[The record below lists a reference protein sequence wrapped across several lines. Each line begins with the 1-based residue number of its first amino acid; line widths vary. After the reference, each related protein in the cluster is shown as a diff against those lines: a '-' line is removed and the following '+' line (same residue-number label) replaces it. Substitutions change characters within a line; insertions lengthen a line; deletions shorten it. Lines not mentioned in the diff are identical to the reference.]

1 MPHPVKAKKSS
12 TARHEAIQGYLF
24 VTPYLIAF
32 TIFTGIPFVSAFV
45 LSFLDVKFI
54 TRLDDVHFV
63 AFKNFVRFF
72 SNKEA
77 LAALGRTGLYTL
89 IYVPVIMVLSFIL
102 AYLLNKGV
110 FWAKGIRSMF
120 FLPYVSNMV
129 AVAVVFQLMLGPR
142 RPLLPA
148 AEVLRRGG
156 PHHPPAEPEMGPAG
170 GRPDRC
176 VERHRPELPDLS
188 GRAAERG

>member
-1 MPHPVKAKKSS
+1 MPHPAKAKAKKSS

-63 AFKNFVRFF
+63 AFKNFIRFF

-89 IYVPVIMVLSFIL
+89 IYVPVIMILSFIL

-142 RPLLPA
+142 GPRRLYRRPAAPAVRRPGGPQRLYCPDERRRFPVLLQPPLLVA
-148 AEVLRRGG
+148 AEL
-156 PHHPPAEPEMGPAG
+156 
-170 GRPDRC
+170 
-176 VERHRPELPDLS
+176 
-188 GRAAERG
+188 